1 MKKLI
6 FTLFAAS
13 AVFAASAQEDVT
25 TYYNAAAAAYGEKKF
40 DVAIENFNKVM
51 DLGMDDEAAASMIA
65 TAKTYLPKC
74 YYMIG
79 GRSMQAGN
87 YEVALENFTMAAE
100 YAELWDDM
108 KTQLNA
114 NSWIAKL
121 YQQQGGEAFNAGD
134 FETAKTIFAK
144 GYESDPRNTEMANWL
159 GICYCETGEFEK
171 GMDIFYTISDMGARN
186 PKYADAAADA
196 QKNMGIYTNNR
207 VAAFQGEGNHD
218 GVIAMAEWILSTD
231 PFNALAEKIR
241 LQAYYDKKDYASV
254 DSVAQNAADAQV
266 DDVERSN
273 VYFILGASYNDREMR
288 DKAIAAFKQVTDGPN
303 ATAAAATI
311 ESLTTAK

>member
-6 FTLFAAS
+6 LSLLAAS

-51 DLGMDDEAAASMIA
+51 DLGMTDEAAANMVA
-65 TAKTYLPKC
+65 TAKTYLPQC

-87 YEVALENFTMAAE
+87 YDAALENFTMAAE
-100 YAELWDDM
+100 YAELWDNI
-108 KTQLNA
+108 KVQHNA
-114 NSWIAKL
+114 SSWIAKL

-134 FETAKTIFAK
+134 FETAKGIFLK
-144 GYESDPRNTEMANWL
+144 GYEFDDRNTEMANWL

-171 GMDIFYTISDMGARN
+171 GMDIFYKISDMGARN
-186 PKYADAAADA
+186 PKYADAAAEA

-207 VAAFQGEGNHD
+207 VAEFQAEGNHD
-218 GVIAMAEWILSTD
+218 GVISMAEWILSTD
-231 PFNALAEKIR
+231 PLNALAEKIR
-241 LQAYYDKKDYASV
+241 LQAYYDKKDYAA
-254 DSVAQNAADAQV
+254 VAAAAQSAADAQV
-266 DDVERSN
+266 DEVERSN

-288 DKAIAAFKQVTDGPN
+288 EQAIAAFKQVTEGPN
-303 ATAAAATI
+303 AEIAAASI
-311 ESLTTAK
+311 EELTKAE